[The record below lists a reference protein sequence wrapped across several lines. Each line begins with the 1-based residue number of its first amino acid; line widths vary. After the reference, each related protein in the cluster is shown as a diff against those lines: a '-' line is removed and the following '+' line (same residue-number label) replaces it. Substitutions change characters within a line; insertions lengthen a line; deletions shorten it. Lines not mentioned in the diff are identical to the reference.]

1 MGNSENEYCQSSYYL
16 CNLFPVKSK
25 TIRKSISLN
34 IINNTNN
41 SFGTN
46 KPISDQ
52 TEKEIGEFIN
62 ISRNLNNILNSNQTQ
77 NKCFSK
83 FFLINPSINKNDV
96 VNDRAVFLNE
106 SQKKVTFINKNHSC
120 LNINNKK
127 QLNKNNHNLKNKKN
141 FGENENIKK
150 KINIESE
157 TNKSSD
163 EDTIINNSLIDNSF
177 KYIED
182 LSKTQ
187 LKTIKEEKKNINK
200 TIKLEDKINKL
211 NKIKEIKE
219 SEEFSGAGKSNK
231 NEQEINFFQGSL
243 NTSQSKDS
251 FKYQKNLIKGLKDH
265 NFKYSLWSMIKAHRS
280 HKIQTIKETKR
291 PTLKRIDSNIRNI
304 LDGKPSNVSIPQ
316 ARHLDPDHPLNYLI
330 LNRQIK
336 SSLYPLSKNTFN
348 IINFK
353 EDKSQLYSYFKNGVA
368 NGVTKYIISKKKN
381 IFYEGEFENGFPK
394 GYGKYTI
401 SNEGRSYEGIWN
413 KEIKIGIETWKD
425 GTIFMGNFKNNK
437 KDGVG
442 IYRWNDGT
450 IYYGEWKNNNM
461 DGFCYINYADDKIYE
476 GEMMNGAK
484 NGYGEFTWKPIR
496 KYIGYYVNDLKE
508 GFGIYIWNI
517 KTFQIYVGF
526 WNKGKMEGI
535 GMMING
541 KNIYY
546 GKWSKGVK
554 IEQFKNKRDLKLK
567 YKSTELKMASGLIN
581 NLVNN
586 TIKKNTRDEAKIQ
599 LEKCINLMCNDYNEI
614 KNFIINVFIKTNES
628 LKEK

>member
-25 TIRKSISLN
+25 TIRKSSLN
-34 IINNTNN
+34 IINNTKN

-46 KPISDQ
+46 KPISGQ
-52 TEKEIGEFIN
+52 SEKESGEFIN
-62 ISRNLNNILNSNQTQ
+62 ISRNLNNILKSNQTQ
-77 NKCFSK
+77 NKSFSK
-83 FFLINPSINKNDV
+83 FFLINPSKNKNDV
-96 VNDRAVFLNE
+96 GNNRTVFLKE
-106 SQKKVTFINKNHSC
+106 RQKKVAFINKNHSC

-127 QLNKNNHNLKNKKN
+127 QLNKNNHKLKNRKN

-150 KINIESE
+150 KLNIESE
-157 TNKSSD
+157 MNKSSD
-163 EDTIINNSLIDNSF
+163 EETIINNSLIDNSF
-177 KYIED
+177 KYIVD
-182 LSKTQ
+182 SSKTQ
-187 LKTIKEEKKNINK
+187 QKRIKEKKKNINK
-200 TIKLEDKINKL
+200 TIKLENKINKL

-231 NEQEINFFQGSL
+231 NEQEINCFQGSL

-265 NFKYSLWSMIKAHRS
+265 NFKYSLWPMIKAHRS

-304 LDGKPSNVSIPQ
+304 LDVKPSNVSIPQ

-336 SSLYPLSKNTFN
+336 SSLYPLNKNTFN

-353 EDKSQLYSYFKNGVA
+353 EDKSQLYSFFKNGAA
-368 NGVTKYIISKKKN
+368 NGVTKYIMSKKKN
-381 IFYEGEFENGFPK
+381 IIYEGEFENGFPK

-461 DGFCYINYADDKIYE
+461 DGYCYINYADDKIYE
-476 GEMMNGAK
+476 GEMMNGTK

-541 KNIYY
+541 KKIYY

-567 YKSTELKMASGLIN
+567 YKSTDLKMASGLIN

-586 TIKKNTRDEAKIQ
+586 AIKKNTRNEAKIQ

-614 KNFIINVFIKTNES
+614 KNFIINIFIKTNES